1 METTNTTREFIP
13 MSEIDTGEAPADEL
27 TCQWFALCDHVAS
40 GAMTHPVLGAVLICD
55 RCRDI
60 VNG

>member
-1 METTNTTREFIP
+1 MSRQFIP
-13 MSEIDTGEAPADEL
+13 MSEIDTQDAPLDEL
-27 TCQWFALCDHVAS
+27 VCRWFAACENGAT
-40 GAMTHPVLGAVLICD
+40 GAMTHPILGAVLICD

>member
-1 METTNTTREFIP
+1 MSNEFIP
-13 MSEIDTGEAPADEL
+13 MSEIDTGDAPADEL
-27 TCQWFALCDHVAS
+27 VCRWFALCDHVAA

-55 RCRDI
+55 RCRAI

>member
-1 METTNTTREFIP
+1 
-13 MSEIDTGEAPADEL
+13 MSEIDTVEAPADEL

>member
-1 METTNTTREFIP
+1 MSNEFIP
-13 MSEIDTGEAPADEL
+13 MSEIDTGDAPADEL
-27 TCQWFALCDHVAS
+27 VCRWFALCDHVAV

-55 RCRDI
+55 RCRAI